1 MNDHILQF
9 WNLQADKF
17 GTSHS
22 ARWGDKYA
30 IDLEIQTIGRH
41 MKESDKVLDVGCANG
56 YSAIHHLDKNISSI
70 TGVDSSEG
78 MIREAKKTQ
87 AECGSLEK
95 LFFEVGDVRKLR
107 FENDTFD
114 VVYTTRTLI
123 NLPTWDEQKRGISE
137 CIRVCKVGGTIIFS
151 EAFWEPLV
159 LLNSLRS
166 LKSLTPLVEP
176 DFNRYLKKKCLEEY
190 FLSEGIQFEIEDFSR
205 LQPQKIIFPETQA
218 ECGSLEKLFFEV
230 GDVRKLRFENDTF
243 DVVYTTRTLI
253 NLPTWDEQKRGIS
266 ECIRVCKVGGTIIF
280 SEAFWEPL
288 VLLNSLRSLKS
299 LTPLVEPDFN
309 RYLKKKCLEEYF
321 LSEGIQF
328 EIEDFSSIYFLGTR
342 FLREL
347 VTNPEDDHGYSGPIN
362 TIFYN
367 IEKDY
372 SGGGFGIQQAY
383 VIQKSK

>member
-1 MNDHILQF
+1 MSDHILQF

-17 GTSHS
+17 ATSHS
-22 ARWGDKYA
+22 ASWGDKYA
-30 IDLEIQTIGRH
+30 IDLEIQTIGRR
-41 MKESDKVLDVGCANG
+41 MKEGDKVLDVGCANG

-70 TGVDSSEG
+70 TGVDFSEA
-78 MIREAKKTQ
+78 MIREAQKTQ
-87 AECGSLEK
+87 AECGSLDN
-95 LFFEVGDVRKLR
+95 LFFEVGDVRELQ

-137 CIRVCKVGGTIIFS
+137 CIRVCKAGGTIIFS

-159 LLNSLRS
+159 LLNSIRT
-166 LKSLTPLVEP
+166 LKSLAPLVEH
-176 DFNRYLKKKCLEEY
+176 DFNRYLKKKY
-190 FLSEGIQFEIEDFSR
+190 
-205 LQPQKIIFPETQA
+205 
-218 ECGSLEKLFFEV
+218 
-230 GDVRKLRFENDTF
+230 
-243 DVVYTTRTLI
+243 
-253 NLPTWDEQKRGIS
+253 
-266 ECIRVCKVGGTIIF
+266 
-280 SEAFWEPL
+280 
-288 VLLNSLRSLKS
+288 
-299 LTPLVEPDFN
+299 
-309 RYLKKKCLEEYF
+309 LEEYF

-328 EIEDFSSIYFLGTR
+328 EIEDFSSIYYLGTR

-347 VTNPEDDHGYSGPIN
+347 VTNPEDDPGYSGPIN